1 MSTRIPDLKQI
12 LPQSGR
18 VDWMGVR
25 PARHQPVISVEAV
38 ECRIGGLVGDH
49 HRIRAASKRQVTLI
63 QAEHLPAIAALM
75 HCERVDPAALR
86 RNLCVS
92 GINLLALMGRR
103 FRVGTAVLFGVA
115 PCDPC
120 HRMESALGAGG
131 FNAVCGHG
139 GITAQVLQPGVV
151 RLHDAVAALND

>member
-1 MSTRIPDLKQI
+1 MSTRAYELKQT
-12 LPQSGR
+12 LPQIGR

-25 PARHQPVISVEAV
+25 SARHQPVISVDAV

-49 HRIRAASKRQVTLI
+49 HRVRTASKRQVTLI
-63 QAEHLPAIAALM
+63 QAEHLPAIASLM
-75 HCERVDPAALR
+75 QCERIDPATLR
-86 RNLCVS
+86 RNLCIS

-103 FRVGTAVLFGVA
+103 FRVGAAVFLGVA

-120 HRMESALGAGG
+120 HRMEVALGAGG
-131 FNAVCGHG
+131 ITALCGHG

-151 RLHDAVAALND
+151 RLHDAVSALND